1 MPETELG
8 IEDAGMTKFRGG
20 LWLPRALSAVREMY
34 IKQSHQRLS
43 CMLTAAKK
51 TPGFCGCLDDGIWPV
66 GFKEGFFEIVIFNL
80 TCEGRVGKVFLA
92 EGTMHALK

>member
-1 MPETELG
+1 MYDDRRKENPGVLWV
-8 IEDAGMTKFRGG
+8 AGMM
-20 LWLPRALSAVREMY
+20 A
-34 IKQSHQRLS
+34 
-43 CMLTAAKK
+43 
-51 TPGFCGCLDDGIWPV
+51 IWPV